1 MEQAEVGLRVLTRD
15 QPGSGGGGGS
25 SCRRDIIPQGSQCG
39 LEVQVDDV
47 EELDAGESLVPETL
61 SNTDIIEIVPQE
73 HGDQFMGDMSE
84 IEPQEHGD
92 QYKEQMDF

>member
-1 MEQAEVGLRVLTRD
+1 
-15 QPGSGGGGGS
+15 
-25 SCRRDIIPQGSQCG
+25 
-39 LEVQVDDV
+39 VDDAV
-47 EELDAGESLVPETL
+47 DLDAGESLVLETL
-61 SNTDIIEIVPQE
+61 SNADIIEIVPQE

>member
-1 MEQAEVGLRVLTRD
+1 MEQAEAGLRVLTRD
-15 QPGSGGGGGS
+15 QAS
-25 SCRRDIIPQGSQCG
+25 SEGESSRHRAINPQGSQCS
-39 LEVQVDDV
+39 LEVQVDDAV
-47 EELDAGESLVPETL
+47 DLDAGESLVPETL
-61 SNTDIIEIVPQE
+61 SNADIIEIVPQE